1 MLTQRLARVYV
12 PLLPPAWRFHLRA
25 ALAAAVLLFV
35 ARSSAYYL
43 PLYLGWPL
51 GQEDMEQRVDR
62 LDPWD
67 WVRENVQLVP
77 WSQYQ

>member
-12 PLLPPAWRFHLRA
+12 PLLPLAWRVHLRA
-25 ALAAAVLLFV
+25 ALSAALLLVV

-51 GQEDMEQRVDR
+51 SWEEMDRRVDR
-62 LDPWD
+62 LDPWS
-67 WVRENVQLVP
+67 WARENFQSP
-77 WSQYQ
+77 WSQSA